1 MQIDPNVVGG
11 TMSVD
16 IPVQITSFMWY
27 LYWMEDVEDPL
38 MLQKRFITGMKKIYM
53 FDLQLGLN

>member
-1 MQIDPNVVGG
+1 
-11 TMSVD
+11 MSVD